1 MKLLA
6 IILFLAAPRQD
17 PQLAAVRATLM
28 SLRDSYGENQKTRGA
43 AADLTVAKH
52 QLRDWVESHLTK
64 FGQNGDTLALA
75 QQMHNEIDAAQ
86 LYCVDEA
93 DECFDN
99 SLGYLDDVKI
109 NREGE
114 FLIIRTAIG
123 IFCAFD
129 YSAYVYTW
137 KPGGWQRVWENEQ
150 NTYSEKEYLPQIIYA
165 VHISVPD
172 KQGNRLVMTL
182 GSRSGCTPAYLPVY
196 YRVWQMNSDY
206 RTGAALLDGSETA
219 LDDGYPPIQ
228 GRVGPEDVLVGFSM
242 GGVAYGDFHRAVRHF
257 EIRDQHALQVDPIAT
272 TPRDFV
278 EEWISADWAQSSG
291 HSESPSLKQWHEKL
305 HRTDGVG
312 DFPDPA
318 MRCTTSP
325 DLWQIGTHFNES
337 PKTYYLVRWRPPYDF
352 KMTGISDQPFAGCTI
367 VDPKG
372 DEHPSLFNQN

>member
-6 IILFLAAPRQD
+6 LILFLAAPRQD

-64 FGQNGDTLALA
+64 LGQNGDTLALA

-129 YSAYVYTW
+129 YSAYVYIW

-228 GRVGPEDVLVGFSM
+228 GRVGRKTCWSDSLWAELPM
-242 GGVAYGDFHRAVRHF
+242 GIPIERFVILKYGTNTRSKWIPLQQRRA
-257 EIRDQHALQVDPIAT
+257 IL
-272 TPRDFV
+272 
-278 EEWISADWAQSSG
+278 SKSG
-291 HSESPSLKQWHEKL
+291 
-305 HRTDGVG
+305 
-312 DFPDPA
+312 
-318 MRCTTSP
+318 
-325 DLWQIGTHFNES
+325 
-337 PKTYYLVRWRPPYDF
+337 LVRIGHKAAGTRNRP
-352 KMTGISDQPFAGCTI
+352 
-367 VDPKG
+367 
-372 DEHPSLFNQN
+372 L